1 MLYRDYI
8 DNRERI
14 KSSISALCMVAD
26 AINSSDPSVIDRVR
40 KSSRSV
46 AEQLRSQSTTFAQE
60 KLVSR
65 HHGKGLSID
74 VNKLVSGQRTY
85 NPAKIIATGF
95 ADLDKVVVKKSS
107 YQRLKSSE

>member
-1 MLYRDYI
+1 MPYRDYI

-26 AINSSDPSVIDRVR
+26 VINSSDPSVIDRVR

-65 HHGKGLSID
+65 HHGKGLA
-74 VNKLVSGQRTY
+74 LM
-85 NPAKIIATGF
+85 
-95 ADLDKVVVKKSS
+95 
-107 YQRLKSSE
+107 